1 MKIELINRFHRN
13 FLEVLF
19 KAVYGTSSRYLQ
31 RAVGVAMLTDE
42 ELQILIMAS
51 QKKKESIRLP
61 E

>member
-51 QKKKESIRLP
+51 QKKRKA
-61 E
+61 